1 MRHPAATAAVEESK
15 MLANLL
21 TRLVP
26 TLRALLVT
34 VPLVVLAP
42 TPATAAEP
50 AVAVPPPAVDLPK
63 AAGPLQTAVLSG
75 GCFWGVQGVFEHLIG
90 VRQALSGYAG
100 GVKNTAIYEVVSNGG
115 TGHAESVQITYDPQ
129 QVSYGQILQV
139 YFSVAHN
146 PTELNRQGPD
156 VGTQYRS
163 SIFYAND
170 DQKRVAESYIAQL
183 TKAGVFGAPIVTQ
196 VVPLKGFFPAE
207 GYHQDYLLLNPTS
220 PYIVYNDLPKIRNFQ
235 KLLPVLYQSKAV
247 TVTELKH

>member
-1 MRHPAATAAVEESK
+1 
-15 MLANLL
+15 MLAMF

-26 TLRALLVT
+26 ALRALLVT

-42 TPATAAEP
+42 TLAAAAEP
-50 AVAVPPPAVDLPK
+50 AVAVPPPAVDLPR

-75 GCFWGVQGVFEHLIG
+75 GCFWGVQGVFEHLVG

-100 GVKNTAIYEVVSNGG
+100 GIKNTAIYEVVSNGG

-129 QVSYGQILQV
+129 QVTYGQILQV

-183 TKAGVFGAPIVTQ
+183 SKAGVFGAPIVTQ
-196 VVPLKGFFPAE
+196 VAPLKGFFPAE

-247 TVTELKH
+247 TVTELKQ